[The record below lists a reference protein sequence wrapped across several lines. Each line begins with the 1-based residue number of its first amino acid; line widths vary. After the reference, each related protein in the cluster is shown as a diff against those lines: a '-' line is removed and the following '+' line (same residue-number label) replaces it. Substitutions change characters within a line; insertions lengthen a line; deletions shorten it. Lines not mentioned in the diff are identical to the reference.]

1 LPRPLHEFADLG
13 DDSVGPLSREREDAV
28 TAPRDHRSAPIPSV
42 GLADYCVQYMA
53 TAAASSADRE
63 ENDPMHG
70 FLFSSF
76 LFLNR
81 IPDFKLKFDYEFQPQ
96 NKCTN
101 KKSLSLDATIIL
113 VLYIFIHLAFI
124 KNSMSQQ

>member
-76 LFLNR
+76 LNR